1 MKQFKLLDCTL
12 RDGGYYTNWSFSD
25 KFVKNLVKSLTFAG
39 VDIIEMG
46 YKSPLK
52 GGRYRKC
59 NDSFIRDIVG
69 DYLDITKT
77 TLAFMIDAKDFI
89 NGDVDTKL
97 LKDIVKPSS
106 ESPFTYCRLAIT
118 PQQIKEALI
127 MIELL
132 NELGYKVIVN
142 VMRVSLLEDSDIK
155 SLCHSLS
162 KTEIVALYFADSF
175 GSLLPNRVKELI
187 EIFNETGKDI
197 GIHTHDNL
205 GMAFANSLCAV
216 DSGIKYVDG
225 TLTGMGR
232 GVGNVRTEQLLMY
245 YDYDY
250 KHVTDFVTN
259 VMTPM
264 KNKCGWG
271 WNHNYMLT
279 GIKEIHP
286 TYCQKLQSLPI
297 SDSKIQNILGSIEDK
312 DRTSFKSKYVEIEQ
326 KISVIIPARYKSTR
340 FPGKPL
346 IDIAG
351 TPMIIRVADICGNAV
366 GKENVYIATEDNRI
380 SKVVTDNG
388 YKVILTS
395 DDCLTG
401 TDRVAEASLEI
412 DSDIIV
418 NVQGDEPLLN
428 PEHIAKVI
436 DEKIKYP
443 NHIINCMA
451 RIESYENVEDTKI
464 PKMVVNEDNELMYSS
479 RAAIPGSKYGPGDNP
494 HKQVCIYAFNKS
506 ELDKFGSKKDKTPLE
521 WSEDIEI
528 NRFLEMGM
536 KVKMVEVNDVTHAVD
551 FPEDVKIVEEF
562 LNE

>member
-1 MKQFKLLDCTL
+1 MKLLDCTL
-12 RDGGYYTNWSFSD
+12 RDGGYYTNWTFEDS
-25 KFVKNLVKSLTFAG
+25 FVKELVQSLSKSG

-69 DYLDITKT
+69 DCSTD
-77 TLAFMIDAKDFI
+77 LAFMIDAKDFI
-89 NGDVDTKL
+89 NGEVDVNL

-127 MIELL
+127 MIDLL
-132 NELGYKVIVN
+132 DGLGYKVIVN
-142 VMRVSLLEDSDIK
+142 VMRVSLLEDSEIRKFCK
-155 SLCHSLS
+155 SLSTD
-162 KTEIVALYFADSF
+162 KVRALYFADSF
-175 GSLLPNRVKELI
+175 GSLLPSRVKEI
-187 EIFNETGKDI
+187 SDIFKTTGKDI

-205 GMAFANSLCAV
+205 GLAFANSIEAHNNDV
-216 DSGIKYVDG
+216 KFIDG

-232 GVGNVRTEQLLMY
+232 GVGNVRIEQLLMFFK
-245 YDYDY
+245 YDY
-250 KHVTDFVTN
+250 KHITDFVEN
-259 VMTPM
+259 EMLPM
-264 KNKCGWG
+264 KNKYGWG

-279 GIKEIHP
+279 GLKEIHP
-286 TYCQKLQSLPI
+286 TYCQRLQSLPI
-297 SDSKIQNILGSIEDK
+297 SDSKVQSILNNIDAE
-312 DRTSFKSKYVEIEQ
+312 DRTSFKESYVNLEQ
-326 KISVIIPARYKSTR
+326 SVSVIIPARYKSTR

-346 IDIAG
+346 VDISG
-351 TPMIIRVADICGNAV
+351 VPMIIRVADICGDAV
-366 GKENVYIATEDNRI
+366 GKDNVYIATEDNRI
-380 SKVVTDNG
+380 SKVVTDSG

-412 DSDIIV
+412 NSDIIV

-428 PEHIAKVI
+428 PEHIQQVI

-464 PKMVVNEDNELMYSS
+464 PKMVVNEDNELLYSS
-479 RAAIPGSKYGPGDNP
+479 RAAIPGSKYGPGKNP
-494 HKQVCIYAFNKS
+494 KKQVCIYAFNKN
-506 ELDKFGSKKDKTPLE
+506 ELSKFGSRDKKTPLE

-528 NRFLEMGM
+528 NRFLEMGLQ
-536 KVKMVEVNDVTHAVD
+536 VKMVEVDDVTHAVD
-551 FPEDVKIVEEF
+551 FPEDVEIVEEL
-562 LNE
+562 LNEH

>member
-1 MKQFKLLDCTL
+1 MKLLDCTL
-12 RDGGYYTNWSFSD
+12 RDGGYYTNWSFDDS
-25 KFVKNLVKSLTFAG
+25 FVKELVKSLSNAD

-59 NDSFIRDIVG
+59 NDSFIRNIVG
-69 DYLDITKT
+69 ICPTE
-77 TLAFMIDAKDFI
+77 LAFMIDAKDFI
-89 NGDVDTKL
+89 NGGVDTNL
-97 LKDIVKPSS
+97 LNDIVKSAYK
-106 ESPFTYCRLAIT
+106 SPFTYCRLAIT

-127 MIELL
+127 MVNLL
-132 NELGYKVIVN
+132 DELGYKVIVN
-142 VMRVSLLEDSDIK
+142 VMRVSLLEDSEIREFCKKLSIK
-155 SLCHSLS
+155 QV
-162 KTEIVALYFADSF
+162 KALYFADSF
-175 GSLLPNRVKELI
+175 GSLLPDRVKEII
-187 EIFNETGKDI
+187 EIFKETGKDI

-205 GMAFANSLCAV
+205 GLAFANSLCAIDNGV
-216 DSGIKYVDG
+216 EYVDG

-232 GVGNVRTEQLLMY
+232 GVGNVRMEQLLMY
-245 YDYDY
+245 YNYDY
-250 KHVTDFVTN
+250 QYVTDFVSN
-259 VMTPM
+259 VMKPM
-264 KNKCGWG
+264 KNKYGWG

-286 TYCQKLQSLPI
+286 TYCQRLQSLPI
-297 SDSKIQNILGSIEDK
+297 SDFKVQKILNNIDK
-312 DRTSFKSKYVEIEQ
+312 DDRISFNESYVNLKQ
-326 KISVIIPARYKSTR
+326 SVSVIIPARYKSSR

-346 IDIAG
+346 VDISG
-351 TPMIIRVADICGNAV
+351 TPMIIRVANICGDAV
-366 GKENVYIATEDNRI
+366 GKDNVYIATEDDRI

-412 DSDIIV
+412 DADIIV

-428 PEHIAKVI
+428 PEHIQKVI
-436 DEKIKYP
+436 DAKVDDP
-443 NHIINCMA
+443 DCVINCMA

-479 RAAIPGSKYGPGDNP
+479 RAAIPGSKYGPGKNP

-506 ELDKFGSKKDKTPLE
+506 ELSKFGSRKDKTPLE

-536 KVKMVEVNDVTHAVD
+536 KVKMVEVDDVTHAVD
-551 FPEDVKIVEEF
+551 FLEDVKIVEDL
-562 LNE
+562 LNES

>member
-1 MKQFKLLDCTL
+1 MKLLDCTI
-12 RDGGYYTNWSFSD
+12 RDGGYYTNWSFD
-25 KFVKNLVKSLTFAG
+25 DEFVKELVQSLSNAG

-59 NDSFIRDIVG
+59 NDKFIKDIVG
-69 DYLDITKT
+69 DCKT
-77 TLAFMIDAKDFI
+77 DLAFMIDAKDYI
-89 NGDVDTKL
+89 NGDVDVKL

-106 ESPFTYCRLAIT
+106 KSPFTYCRLAIT

-127 MIELL
+127 IIDLL

-142 VMRVSLLEDSDIK
+142 VMRVSLLEDTDIK
-155 SLCHSLS
+155 KFCNSLS
-162 KTEIVALYFADSF
+162 KTKVVALYFADSF
-175 GSLLPNRVKELI
+175 GSLLPSRVKELVK
-187 EIFNETGKDI
+187 IFKETGKDI

-205 GMAFANSLCAV
+205 GLAFANSIEAHNCGV
-216 DSGIKYVDG
+216 KYIDG

-232 GVGNVRTEQLLMY
+232 GVGNVRMEQLLMY

-250 KHVTDFVTN
+250 KYITDFVEN
-259 VMTPM
+259 QMLPM
-264 KNKCGWG
+264 KAEYGWG

-279 GIKEIHP
+279 GLKEIHP
-286 TYCQKLQSLPI
+286 TYCQRLQSLPI
-297 SDSKIQNILGSIEDK
+297 SDSKVQSILNDIDEKDK
-312 DRTSFKSKYVEIEQ
+312 ASFKESYVDLKQ
-326 KISVIIPARYKSTR
+326 SVSVIIPARYKSTR

-346 IDIAG
+346 VDIAG
-351 TPMIIRVADICGNAV
+351 IPMIIRVADICSKSV
-366 GKENVYIATEDNRI
+366 GKDNVYIATEDNRI
-380 SKVVTDNG
+380 SKVVTDSG

-428 PEHIAKVI
+428 PEHIQRVI
-436 DEKIKYP
+436 DEKTKYP

-464 PKMVVNEDNELMYSS
+464 PKMVVNENNELLYSS
-479 RAAIPGSKYGPGDNP
+479 RAAIPGSKYGPGKNP
-494 HKQVCIYAFNKS
+494 KKQVCIYAFNKN
-506 ELDKFGSKKDKTPLE
+506 ELFKFGLRNDKTPLE
-521 WSEDIEI
+521 WSEYIEI

-536 KVKMVEVNDVTHAVD
+536 NVKMVEVGDVTHAVD
-551 FPEDVKIVEEF
+551 FPEDVKIVEEL
-562 LNE
+562 LNEH